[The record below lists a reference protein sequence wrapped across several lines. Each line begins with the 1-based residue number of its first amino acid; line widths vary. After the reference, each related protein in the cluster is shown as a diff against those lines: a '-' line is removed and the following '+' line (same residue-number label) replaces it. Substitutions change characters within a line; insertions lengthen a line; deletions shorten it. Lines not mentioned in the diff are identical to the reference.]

1 MSVLKILRGLL
12 PIAATAMLTGC
23 SKMVLLY
30 PSGDVAIQQRDL
42 LVVSTGLLLLIIV
55 PVIVLI
61 LLFAWRYRKSD
72 RNLQARYE
80 PDWDHSTQLELV
92 IWAVPLMIIITL
104 GALTWVSTHTLD
116 PFRPLQRLDA
126 THELTVGQ
134 QPLVVDVVA
143 LDWKWLFIYPEQG
156 IAMVNQLAAHVDRP
170 ITFNIT
176 SATVMNSFYIPAL
189 AGQIYAMPG
198 METQLH
204 AVINA
209 AGDYKGF
216 SANYSGAGFS
226 DMNFRFLGM
235 SDADFGRWVQ
245 NVKASGGT
253 LGRDDYLVLNRPSE
267 REPVRLYARVD
278 PGLYDAI
285 LNLCVEPNKMCEREM
300 MKIDAGGG
308 LGVASAYNI
317 GRLTY
322 DRPRAGGG
330 YYDRETANQRTYVLA
345 LCGADPSPLWSP
357 VPQASSISG
366 VAASRPATAN

>member
-1 MSVLKILRGLL
+1 MSVLKILRRVPLM
-12 PIAATAMLTGC
+12 AATVMLTGC

-72 RNLQARYE
+72 HNLQARYE

-126 THELTVGQ
+126 THGLTVGQ

-156 IAMVNQLAAHVDRP
+156 IAVVNQLAAPVDRP

-189 AGQIYAMPG
+189 AGQIYAMAG
-198 METQLH
+198 MQTQLH
-204 AVINA
+204 AVINK
-209 AGDYKGF
+209 AGQYEGF
-216 SANYSGAGFS
+216 SANYSGEGFS
-226 DMNFRFLGM
+226 DMRFTFRGM
-235 SDADFGRWVQ
+235 SSGDFDQWVKTAKAD
-245 NVKASGGT
+245 GGELT
-253 LGRDDYLVLNRPSE
+253 RAAYLKLEQPTI
-267 REPVRLYARVD
+267 REPVRSYATVA

-285 LNLCVEPNKMCEREM
+285 LNQCVESNKMCMSQMAEIDER
-300 MKIDAGGG
+300 GG
-308 LGVASAYNI
+308 LGGPEGTYNVASLDSATRAMLGNS
-317 GRLTY
+317 GAPVKTY
-322 DRPRAGGG
+322 VGAMCTANDPVGASIPRAPP
-330 YYDRETANQRTYVLA
+330 TL
-345 LCGADPSPLWSP
+345 
-357 VPQASSISG
+357 
-366 VAASRPATAN
+366 